1 MLRILL
7 IDDEPPARDFL
18 RQALAD
24 HPGTLV
30 VGEAGTIVEARTQ
43 LARPDYDLV
52 FLDIQLRGGNGFDL
66 VPDVRAGARIIF
78 ATSYDRYA
86 LRAFTVNAL
95 DYLLKPI
102 DPVRL
107 VEALSRLA
115 PPSGSI
121 SPLPVPAAPP
131 SAVSPQTLPL
141 APTDILH
148 VKTGAGTM
156 RFVPLASVAII
167 STSDNYTELTLAT
180 GARHFVRRTLTS
192 WADALPAE
200 LFVRVH
206 RHTIVHLTHLSR
218 VDRVTDE
225 TTHLTVTGVAE
236 PVRASFRYM
245 PELRARLAVLRR
257 A

>member
-18 RQALAD
+18 RQALAE
-24 HPGTLV
+24 HSGTAI
-30 VGEAGTIVEARTQ
+30 VGEAGTIVEARAQ
-43 LARPDYDLV
+43 LARPDYDVV
-52 FLDIQLRGGNGFDL
+52 FLDIQLRGGTGFDL

-107 VEALSRLA
+107 AEALSRLA
-115 PPSGSI
+115 PPSASV
-121 SPLPVPAAPP
+121 SPLPAPAAPP
-131 SAVSPQTLPL
+131 SAPSSPPL
-141 APTDILH
+141 RFAPTDILH
-148 VKTGAGTM
+148 VKTGAGTT

-167 STSDNYTELTLAT
+167 TTSDNYTELTLAN

-192 WADALPAE
+192 WADALPADS
-200 LFVRVH
+200 FVRVH
-206 RHTIVHLTHLSR
+206 RHTIVHLTHLRR

-225 TTHLTVTGVAE
+225 TTHLTVDGVVE

-245 PELRARLAVLRR
+245 PELRTRLAALRR

>member
-18 RQALAD
+18 RQALAE
-24 HPGTLV
+24 HSGTTI
-30 VGEAGTIVEARTQ
+30 VGEAATIVEARTQ
-43 LARPDYDLV
+43 LARADYDVV
-52 FLDIQLRGGNGFDL
+52 FLDIQLRGGTGFDL

-107 VEALSRLA
+107 AEALSRLA
-115 PPSGSI
+115 PPSGSV
-121 SPLPVPAAPP
+121 SPLPAPAAQLPAPSPP
-131 SAVSPQTLPL
+131 PPL
-141 APTDILH
+141 AATDILH
-148 VKTGAGTM
+148 VKTGAGTT

-167 STSDNYTELTLAT
+167 TTSDNYTELTLAT

-192 WADALPAE
+192 WAEALPADS
-200 LFVRVH
+200 FVRVH
-206 RHTIVHLTHLSR
+206 RHTIVHLAHLAR

-225 TTHLTVTGVAE
+225 TTHLTVTGVSE

-245 PELRARLAVLRR
+245 PELRARLAALRR